1 MGAVAGIT
9 VLHGLPVAPK
19 PKKSLIT
26 LKAVA
31 IMQLATRVS
40 RGTLYKLERSTRS
53 MMIKIRAADLK
64 KPTVSAVGF
73 SRGRTIHVRNRRL
86 DSEFS
91 FLI

>member
-40 RGTLYKLERSTRS
+40 RGTLYKLERETRS
-53 MMIKIRAADLK
+53 MRNVMKGSGLEKTDCGK
-64 KPTVSAVGF
+64 QSAF
-73 SRGRTIHVRNRRL
+73 PEDVR
-86 DSEFS
+86 FM
-91 FLI
+91 